1 MMVTQ
6 MELQSGTTRL
16 TAWLDNSVRVGQFV
30 TFKGEGP
37 RRWEVLDKYASQELS
52 SINRGWNNNI

>member
-1 MMVTQ
+1 MMVAQ
-6 MELQSGTTRL
+6 MELRSGTTRL

-30 TFKGEGP
+30 VFKNDDG
-37 RRWEVLDKYASQELS
+37 RWWEVLDKYSTQELS

>member
-6 MELQSGTTRL
+6 MELKSGTTRL
-16 TAWLDNSVRVGQFV
+16 TAWIDSSVRVGQFV
-30 TFKGEGP
+30 VFKGEEDW
-37 RRWEVLDKYASQELS
+37 WEVLDKYASQELS